1 MSAAFEV
8 HADDEG
14 NRLDA
19 WLAGVSGL
27 SRSEVQR
34 RVSAGLVII
43 GGSTAV
49 NSHKLVAGECV
60 ELTNPAD
67 TATDDG
73 EVPFE
78 IRFED
83 DDLAIVYKPSGVI
96 VHPAPGNS
104 KGTLVGALGR
114 IMPLAGAAG
123 EHRPGIVH
131 RLDKDTSGAIVVA
144 KTDATYY
151 QLVAMMRR
159 REIKRTYA
167 ALVAGS
173 FDLPAGR
180 IEAPMARSRQ
190 DPTRIGVSPKGK
202 AAATLFRVVLPLL
215 DMSLIDV
222 ELETGRTHQIRV
234 HFAHISHPVI
244 GDKIYGRTT
253 LVMAK
258 SIGLQRMFLH
268 ARSLEFIH
276 PSTGVPLAVHEPLPT
291 DLGEALDRSKELA
304 K

>member
-1 MSAAFEV
+1 MSPAFEV
-8 HADDEG
+8 PADDEG

-19 WLAGVSGL
+19 WLAAVSGL

-49 NSHKLVAGECV
+49 NSHKLVAGERV
-60 ELTNPAD
+60 ELTTPA
-67 TATDDG
+67 AAVKDDR

-83 DDLAIVYKPSGVI
+83 NDLAIVYKPSGVV
-96 VHPAPGNS
+96 VHPAPGS
-104 KGTLVGALGR
+104 SSGTLVEALGR

-144 KTDATYY
+144 KTDATYHR
-151 QLVAMMRR
+151 LVAMMRR
-159 REIKRTYA
+159 REIKRSYA

-180 IEAPMARSRQ
+180 IEAPVARSTQ

-202 AAATLFRVVLPLL
+202 AAATLFRVALPLA

-234 HFAHISHPVI
+234 HFAHIGHPVV
-244 GDKIYGRTT
+244 GDKIYGRSTHM
-253 LVMAK
+253 MAK

-268 ARSLEFIH
+268 AKSLEFVH
-276 PSTGVPLAVHEPLPT
+276 PTTGAPVAAHEPLPK
-291 DLGEALDRSKELA
+291 DLQEALDRATELA
-304 K
+304 Q

>member
-1 MSAAFEV
+1 MSAVFEV
-8 HADDEG
+8 QVDDEG

-27 SRSEVQR
+27 SRTEVQR
-34 RVSAGLVII
+34 RVRAGLVII
-43 GGSTAV
+43 GESTAV
-49 NSHKLVAGECV
+49 NSHKLVAGERV
-60 ELTNPAD
+60 ELTNPAAAAAD
-67 TATDDG
+67 SG

-96 VHPAPGNS
+96 VHPAPGNR
-104 KGTLVGALGR
+104 GATLVESLGR
-114 IMPLAGAAG
+114 VMPLAGAAG

-131 RLDKDTSGAIVVA
+131 RLDKDTSGAVVVA

-151 QLVAMMRR
+151 RLVAMMRR
-159 REIKRTYA
+159 REIKRSYA

-180 IEAPMARSRQ
+180 IEAPVARSTQ

-202 AAATLFRVVLPLL
+202 AAATVFRVALPLG

-253 LVMAK
+253 LVMAG

-268 ARSLEFIH
+268 AKSLEFVH
-276 PSTGVPLAVHEPLPT
+276 PTTGAPVAVHEPLPK
-291 DLGEALDRSKELA
+291 DLQEALDRAAELA
-304 K
+304 Q

>member
-1 MSAAFEV
+1 M
-8 HADDEG
+8 
-14 NRLDA
+14 
-19 WLAGVSGL
+19 
-27 SRSEVQR
+27 
-34 RVSAGLVII
+34 SAGLVII

-49 NSHKLVAGECV
+49 NSHKLVAGERV

-67 TATDDG
+67 PGADAGD
-73 EVPFE
+73 VPFE
-78 IRFED
+78 VRFED

-104 KGTLVGALGR
+104 KGTLVEALSR

-167 ALVAGS
+167 ALVAGT

-180 IEAPMARSRQ
+180 IEAPMARSTQ

-202 AAATLFRVVLPLL
+202 AAVTLFRVALPLL

-268 ARSLEFIH
+268 AKSLEFKH
-276 PSTGVPLAVHEPLPT
+276 PTTGEPLAVHEPLPA
-291 DLGEALDRSKELA
+291 DLGEALDRAKELA